1 MTFSSLPYPV
11 NFVVKYTQKWADL
24 FCSPESSIP
33 DPNALCTRIR
43 TNEDSWIVLTY
54 LHLKRRNLNVFISDR
69 FVPGEICVVSSPDLG
84 IRDLTFNSFM
94 VGCRGDGSKPALCN
108 MAIVQ
113 NRANVESATD
123 IFIPLWPQPGL
134 IPRLKERGNT
144 IENIVFNGYE
154 INLYAPFCSSE
165 FQQELENLGV
175 KLIINGSP
183 ESGPVM
189 WHDYSTNDLV
199 LAVRDLTEKDALG
212 KPASKLVNAWSA
224 GVPALLGP
232 EPAFRDLRQSEL
244 DYIEVKTPKAVLEAI
259 QRLKAQP
266 ETYQKMV
273 LNGFRRV
280 QEFSVDN
287 IIKQWCQAL
296 AEPIAE
302 NYKRWKQS
310 SQIIHAAE
318 FVPRIFKHK
327 VASRQA
333 AYNRFHGYRIV
344 SGQYT

>member
-1 MTFSSLPYPV
+1 M
-11 NFVVKYTQKWADL
+11 NFVVKYSEKWSDL
-24 FCSPESSIP
+24 FRSPESSIP
-33 DPNALCTRIR
+33 DPNTLCTRIQ
-43 TNEDSWIVLTY
+43 TLEDCWVVLTY

-69 FVPGEICVVSSPDLG
+69 FIPGEICVVSSPDLG

-94 VGCRGDGSKPALCN
+94 VGCRGDGSKPVLCD

-113 NRANVESATD
+113 NRANVESAAD
-123 IFIPLWPQPGL
+123 IFIPHWPQPGL
-134 IPRLKERGNT
+134 IPRLKERGST
-144 IENIVFNGYE
+144 IENVVFNGYE

-165 FQQELENLGV
+165 FQRELENLGV
-175 KLIINGSP
+175 KLVINGSP
-183 ESGPVM
+183 ENGPVM

-212 KPASKLVNAWSA
+212 KPASKLVNAWIA

-244 DYIEVKTPKAVLEAI
+244 DYIEVKTPEAVLEAI
-259 QRLKAQP
+259 QKLKAQP

-273 LNGFRRV
+273 LNGFRRA

-287 IIKQWCQAL
+287 IAEQWCQAL
-296 AEPIAE
+296 SGPVAE
-302 NYKRWKQS
+302 NYERWKQS
-310 SQIIHAAE
+310 NQVMHAVA
-318 FVPRIFKHK
+318 FVPKIFRHK
-327 VASRQA
+327 VASREA

-344 SGQYT
+344 SGRYT